1 MLNINEK
8 GVLKDLTLI
17 KASLKT
23 ASLEE
28 CVSTLQLLTKSM
40 NFLKE
45 KRSNTDTEEE
55 WNDFSKVKFNLG
67 RHFVDI
73 IRLYN
78 EKLTMLIIENCSAF
92 LEDNDNSNTPDED
105 NCNINSPLMPQQD
118 KKQSNMEIHNNIDS
132 KPVSPVLPVSPI
144 STNSPISQRNSA
156 VNSSLDHGSSSYPS
170 PLTVPA
176 DIINCESPL
185 SESVVIEPEHAI
197 DNEHINSEIPNPEI
211 PNPEIPN
218 PEILN
223 PEILSPEIPNPEIL
237 SPEIPNPEILN
248 PEILSPEIPNSEI
261 PNPEILNPENY
272 TPSSLI
278 NIQDDND
285 ISKQYVCTKEFKAK
299 EDFQIDLKLN
309 DVVTI
314 NQFTGKYVLGKNC
327 DTNREGLFPIYFI
340 ERLDGKPIFFRC
352 KEELEY
358 ASINDEI
365 FLNRETESDYYPGFN
380 ITRDEQ
386 GFFSISILEQI
397 VMDNDARSKYEAL
410 YGEETDNDDNLNRS
424 RAASYSALNTSNY
437 IDSSDS
443 INHLTEPILPFNS
456 INENNGSSGYNE
468 NNRNG
473 GSNGS
478 INRIDGSNNRGK
490 RIIASNDSL
499 SLPSEILGG
508 EESNNENNGL
518 DQTIIEKLLN
528 YYDTLPNE
536 DIFNKSKDDNNLD
549 RMRDA
554 IKKFQEFKSEDKKGE
569 IKMSMSEKEKLSKI
583 DSLISSKGFDDL
595 DFKKKEFLE
604 FEDPEIRRKKWE
616 TNRYRCLELI
626 ETEKSYCSKIKIMIE
641 RFKDPLEAVVGTE
654 NEMLN
659 SVQIH
664 LIFNYIPDIY
674 IFSSKLCKELDEAFK
689 HYDEEGPIP
698 IARVFLNRF
707 SDWQLYIKYVECY
720 KQANKT
726 LEKLR
731 KSPQTD
737 RFNRFMEECQRSR
750 ECDRSN
756 LKDLIV
762 LPIQRFLKY
771 NIFFKDFRKN
781 TDPRNRDSY
790 DLLDTVENFIFEI
803 GEIMN
808 DAKKLQD
815 SIDKMFSLARIVVN
829 FPPDL
834 ISFTQR
840 IYIGEWV
847 VKEIPKKDRMLYL
860 FSDIVIF
867 AAFLNKRK
875 NEKYKFEKRIN
886 ILDYNVKST
895 TIGNKKAIQF
905 VETEESKKSKPN
917 NKLNRSSHSLSLLS
931 FTKNTNTSITKSL
944 FYFESEE
951 VCDDFVKKYKEQK
964 DSLLKNNKDDKKK

>member
-1 MLNINEK
+1 ML
-8 GVLKDLTLI
+8 L
-17 KASLKT
+17 
-23 ASLEE
+23 
-28 CVSTLQLLTKSM
+28 
-40 NFLKE
+40 
-45 KRSNTDTEEE
+45 
-55 WNDFSKVKFNLG
+55 
-67 RHFVDI
+67 
-73 IRLYN
+73 
-78 EKLTMLIIENCSAF
+78 
-92 LEDNDNSNTPDED
+92 
-105 NCNINSPLMPQQD
+105 
-118 KKQSNMEIHNNIDS
+118 
-132 KPVSPVLPVSPI
+132 
-144 STNSPISQRNSA
+144 RNSK
-156 VNSSLDHGSSSYPS
+156 SL
-170 PLTVPA
+170 
-176 DIINCESPL
+176 
-185 SESVVIEPEHAI
+185 
-197 DNEHINSEIPNPEI
+197 
-211 PNPEIPN
+211 
-218 PEILN
+218 
-223 PEILSPEIPNPEIL
+223 
-237 SPEIPNPEILN
+237 
-248 PEILSPEIPNSEI
+248 
-261 PNPEILNPENY
+261 
-272 TPSSLI
+272 
-278 NIQDDND
+278 
-285 ISKQYVCTKEFKAK
+285 
-299 EDFQIDLKLN
+299 
-309 DVVTI
+309 
-314 NQFTGKYVLGKNC
+314 
-327 DTNREGLFPIYFI
+327 
-340 ERLDGKPIFFRC
+340 
-352 KEELEY
+352 
-358 ASINDEI
+358 
-365 FLNRETESDYYPGFN
+365 
-380 ITRDEQ
+380 
-386 GFFSISILEQI
+386 
-397 VMDNDARSKYEAL
+397 
-410 YGEETDNDDNLNRS
+410 
-424 RAASYSALNTSNY
+424 
-437 IDSSDS
+437 
-443 INHLTEPILPFNS
+443 
-456 INENNGSSGYNE
+456 
-468 NNRNG
+468 
-473 GSNGS
+473 
-478 INRIDGSNNRGK
+478 
-490 RIIASNDSL
+490 
-499 SLPSEILGG
+499 
-508 EESNNENNGL
+508 
-518 DQTIIEKLLN
+518 
-528 YYDTLPNE
+528 
-536 DIFNKSKDDNNLD
+536 
-549 RMRDA
+549 
-554 IKKFQEFKSEDKKGE
+554 SEDKKGE
-569 IKMSMSEKEKLSKI
+569 IMMNKNEKEKISKI
-583 DSLISSKGFDDL
+583 DSLISSKAFENL
-595 DFKKKEFLE
+595 DIKKKEFLE
-604 FEDPEIRRKKWE
+604 FEDPEVRKKKWE

-626 ETEKSYCSKIKIMIE
+626 ETEKSYCKKMKIMIE
-641 RFKDPLEAVVGTE
+641 KFKTPLEEAVGTE

-674 IFSSKLCKELDEAFK
+674 KFSCKLCRELDEAFT

-726 LEKLR
+726 LEKLK

-737 RFNRFMEECQRSR
+737 RFNRFMEYCQKSR
-750 ECDRSN
+750 ECDRTN
-756 LKDLIV
+756 LKELIV

-781 TDPRNRDSY
+781 SDPRNRDSY